1 VHGEPD
7 AAVALRDAIARD
19 LGWRVAVAADGQ
31 RVDV

>member
-7 AAVALRDAIARD
+7 AAAALRDAIAAE

-31 RVDV
+31 RIDL